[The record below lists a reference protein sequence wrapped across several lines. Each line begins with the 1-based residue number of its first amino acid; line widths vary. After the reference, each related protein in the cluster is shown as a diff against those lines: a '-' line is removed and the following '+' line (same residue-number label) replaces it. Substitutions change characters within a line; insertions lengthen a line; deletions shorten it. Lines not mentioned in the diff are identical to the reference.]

1 MRLGE
6 FDPEDMNPYNKIN
19 TSVIQSEEH
28 RELAIKAAMRSFVLL
43 KNDKNILP
51 LKSKVS
57 NLAVSQFQYLTVFGR
72 IRPLRKQQSNTSQ
85 WPIQKRGIPRNTK
98 STRPL
103 RWPFFLDL
111 FSRTRTYGSQFLPMS
126 KILSFEMF
134 CRSRS
139 LIKRKF

>member
-1 MRLGE
+1 MRFGE
-6 FDPEDMNPYNKIN
+6 FDPEDMNPYKEIN

-72 IRPLRKQQSNTSQ
+72 IRPLRKQQ
-85 WPIQKRGIPRNTK
+85 
-98 STRPL
+98 
-103 RWPFFLDL
+103 
-111 FSRTRTYGSQFLPMS
+111 
-126 KILSFEMF
+126 
-134 CRSRS
+134 
-139 LIKRKF
+139 

>member
-6 FDPEDMNPYNKIN
+6 FDPEDMNPYNEIN

-72 IRPLRKQQSNTSQ
+72 TKPLRKQQ
-85 WPIQKRGIPRNTK
+85 
-98 STRPL
+98 
-103 RWPFFLDL
+103 
-111 FSRTRTYGSQFLPMS
+111 
-126 KILSFEMF
+126 
-134 CRSRS
+134 
-139 LIKRKF
+139 

>member
-28 RELAIKAAMRSFVLL
+28 RELAIKAAMRLFVLL

-57 NLAVSQFQYLTVFGR
+57 NLAVSSFQYSTVSVR
-72 IRPLRKQQSNTSQ
+72 MNHENL
-85 WPIQKRGIPRNTK
+85 
-98 STRPL
+98 
-103 RWPFFLDL
+103 
-111 FSRTRTYGSQFLPMS
+111 
-126 KILSFEMF
+126 
-134 CRSRS
+134 C
-139 LIKRKF
+139 

>member
-19 TSVIQSEEH
+19 TSAIQSEEH

-57 NLAVSQFQYLTVFGR
+57 NLAVSSFQYSTVSGR
-72 IRPLRKQQSNTSQ
+72 MNRENL
-85 WPIQKRGIPRNTK
+85 
-98 STRPL
+98 
-103 RWPFFLDL
+103 
-111 FSRTRTYGSQFLPMS
+111 
-126 KILSFEMF
+126 
-134 CRSRS
+134 C
-139 LIKRKF
+139 

>member
-57 NLAVSQFQYLTVFGR
+57 NLAVTSFQYSTVSGR
-72 IRPLRKQQSNTSQ
+72 MNHE
-85 WPIQKRGIPRNTK
+85 
-98 STRPL
+98 
-103 RWPFFLDL
+103 
-111 FSRTRTYGSQFLPMS
+111 S
-126 KILSFEMF
+126 KEAKISEH
-134 CRSRS
+134 
-139 LIKRKF
+139 I

>member
-57 NLAVSQFQYLTVFGR
+57 NLAVS
-72 IRPLRKQQSNTSQ
+72 
-85 WPIQKRGIPRNTK
+85 
-98 STRPL
+98 
-103 RWPFFLDL
+103 
-111 FSRTRTYGSQFLPMS
+111 
-126 KILSFEMF
+126 
-134 CRSRS
+134 
-139 LIKRKF
+139 